1 MKSSHAHALN
11 PARADVRLYVLVDP
25 AVAGRRDAAVLARQ
39 AAEGG
44 ATLIQLRDKSSNTR
58 AFIER
63 ARSVREALGNSGIT
77 FVINDRVDV
86 ALASG
91 ADGVHL
97 GQEDMHPADAR
108 RLLGREAVIG
118 LTIKNLD
125 HVASAPLDMVDYLA
139 VGGVFETTSKDNP
152 DAPVGLDGL
161 QTIVSA
167 IRARGFAGPVC
178 AIAGIT
184 AERVP
189 GVIEAGADGVC
200 VVSAVISKV
209 EPMQAAR
216 SLRALV
222 DASLRKREASA

>member
-1 MKSSHAHALN
+1 MPHSHAHALKQS
-11 PARADVRLYVLVDP
+11 RADLRLYVLVDP
-25 AVAGRRDAAVLARQ
+25 SVAGARDLAVLARQ

-44 ATLIQLRDKSSNTR
+44 STLIQLRDKTSDTR
-58 AFIER
+58 AYIAR
-63 ARSVREALGNSGIT
+63 ARAVREALAASGVP
-77 FVINDRVDV
+77 FVVNDRVDV
-86 ALASG
+86 TLAAG

-97 GQEDMHPADAR
+97 GQEDMHATDAR
-108 RLLGREAVIG
+108 RLLGRDAVIG

-125 HVASAPLDMVDYLA
+125 HVAAAPLDVVDYLA

-161 QTIVSA
+161 REIIAA
-167 IRARGFAGPVC
+167 IRARGFAGQVC

-189 GVIEAGADGVC
+189 GVIAAGADGVC
-200 VVSAVISKV
+200 VVSAVISQI

-222 DASLRKREASA
+222 DASLRKRGTRA